1 MKDLV
6 KVFLILFF
14 VFSLVAI
21 SFAQG
26 RQTGTLYG
34 LVVDEE
40 ANPLPGATVTLTG
53 TGLMG
58 QRTYI
63 TTEGGRF
70 RFPALSPGEYEIRV
84 EMPGFKTVI
93 RKGLILRVGQTTEVK
108 IEMTMSTIEEE
119 VEVIAESPVVDVKSS
134 KASINYSADFIA
146 SIPMNRDLYD
156 IQNSIPGAIAD
167 GAEYRRTSSILGG
180 TVRSAL
186 YALDG
191 VPMND
196 PATFYSMANINVDVY
211 EEIEFGV
218 GSLPA
223 EVGQTDSAYINIVT
237 KSGGN
242 KFTGGFT
249 GYYTSD
255 ALAENLIALEDIQ
268 ALNVFEP
275 EKYTNY
281 YDGSFN
287 FGGPVLVDRVWF
299 FLNGRRLVWD
309 KENPYTPENRM
320 AKVGI
325 ASEHYDL
332 RHEEWMGFAKLT
344 FQVTNAIKYMGMLHY
359 NHIYEPYYSNGIGS
373 AYPTDVVDIWN
384 HENTYTTTHQLNWVI
399 NQNTFVDARGTYIHR
414 YFPLNHRPGTEGQY
428 TYYDRTARVYWGRLF
443 YDDEYIRKKMLASA
457 SITHFQDDFLGASH
471 EMKAGFEF
479 EQSEYHRDWYRE
491 NPYYSYWR
499 DYTDANPYY
508 YSTSGKRGRLRIR
521 YCPPAKG
528 MWDVQDHVRRF
539 SGFLQDSVDTGRLA
553 INLGLR
559 LDYSYQYEPEQHRPE
574 LRYDYPAPLQNPALG
589 TNELLEALIDQWHQ
603 DIGPISPFD
612 ALTTPYKKV
621 VEFLTL
627 SPRIGIVYDVFGD
640 GKTAFKASF
649 ARYYE
654 PVWSAKYN
662 AAQIFG
668 AGSISYYWYDLNGNK
683 LMDLPGTDRYRITS
697 YPTQDPEYT
706 YYVDDLKA
714 PYMHEFL
721 TGIEHELVRDFKL
734 GLQFVY
740 KINKNIVEDTD
751 LNNGYDPEATDEK
764 GLIWLPYTFTEPGYD
779 SIYGTSDDQ
788 TLTVYGLRE
797 DRPAP
802 TWMGLNPPE
811 AKRKYWAL
819 ILTFDKRMSNKW
831 QLKGSILYSE
841 FKGNAQPSYGS
852 TEGES
857 GLFDNP
863 NTMINSYGRVSFDRP
878 LQIRLMG
885 TVILPYDF
893 ILSAYFQH
901 RSGSPWTRT
910 ISRVYFPSDM
920 PVQQSYVGVNAEPL
934 GSRRNA
940 PYTNLDLR
948 VEKSFRLGEVGKLN
962 FYVDIFNLG
971 GRSGVSIYQNPNPYI
986 WPYRTPPEV
995 ELDELY
1001 GTISSVYGVRS
1012 VRLGVRFTF

>member
-1 MKDLV
+1 MKKPLQTI
-6 KVFLILFF
+6 LILAFI
-14 VFSLVAI
+14 FSLAAI
-21 SFAQG
+21 AYAQG
-26 RQTGTLYG
+26 RQTGTIYG

-40 ANPLPGATVTLTG
+40 GNPLPGATVTLTG

-63 TTEGGRF
+63 TSEAGRF
-70 RFPALSPGEYEIRV
+70 RFPALSPGEYQIRV
-84 EMPGFKTVI
+84 EMPGFKTIV
-93 RKGLILRVGQTTEVK
+93 RKGLIVRVGQTTEVK
-108 IEMTMSTIEEE
+108 IEMPMSAIEEE
-119 VEVIAESPVVDVKSS
+119 VEVVAESPVVDVKSS
-134 KASINYSADFIA
+134 KASINYSAEFIA

-242 KFTGGFT
+242 KFSGGFT
-249 GYYTSD
+249 AYYTSD
-255 ALAENLIALEDIQ
+255 SLAEDLITQDDIQ
-268 ALNVFEP
+268 ALDVFP
-275 EKYTNY
+275 PRKYSDY
-281 YDGSFN
+281 KDGSFN
-287 FGGPVLVDRVWF
+287 LGGPILVDRVWF
-299 FLNGRRLVWD
+299 FLNGRRLIW
-309 KENPYTPENRM
+309 ERYNPYTPENRM
-320 AKVGI
+320 AKLGFD
-325 ASEHYDL
+325 SPHYDL

-344 FQVTNAIKYMGMLHY
+344 FQITNSIKYMGMLHY
-359 NHIYEPYYSNGIGS
+359 NHIYEPVYSNRVSSYYS
-373 AYPTDVVDIWN
+373 YDVTGVWN
-384 HENTYTTTHQLNWVI
+384 HENTYTTTHQINWVL
-399 NQNTFVDARGTYIHR
+399 NQNTFLDIRGTYIHR
-414 YFPLNHRPGTEGQY
+414 YFPINCRPGLETNY
-428 TYYDRTARVYWGRLF
+428 TYYDRKTRVYWGRTW

-457 SITHFQDDFLGASH
+457 SITHFEDDLLGASH
-471 EMKAGFEF
+471 EMKAGLEF
-479 EQSEYHRDWYRE
+479 EQSEYHRDWYRA

-499 DYTDANPYY
+499 DYAAGNPYY

-539 SGFLQDSVDTGRLA
+539 SGYLQDSIDTGRLA
-553 INLGLR
+553 LNLGVR
-559 LDYSYQYEPEQHRPE
+559 LDYSYQYEPEQSRPE
-574 LRYDYPAPLQNPALG
+574 LRYDFPAPLQNPALG

-603 DIGPISPFD
+603 EIGPISPFD
-612 ALTTPYKKV
+612 PLTTPYKKV

-627 SPRIGIVYDVFGD
+627 SPRIGIVYDLFGD
-640 GKTAFKASF
+640 GKTALKASF

-683 LMDLPGTDRYRITS
+683 LMDLPGVDRYRITS
-697 YPTQDPEYT
+697 YPTQDPNYK
-706 YYVDDLKA
+706 YYVDDLKP

-721 TGIEHELVRDFKL
+721 TGIEHELIRDFKL

-751 LNNGYDPEATDEK
+751 LNNGYDPTATDEK
-764 GLIWLPYTFTEPGYD
+764 GLIWIPYTFTEPGYD
-779 SIYGTSDDQ
+779 GVYGTADDQ
-788 TLTVYGLRE
+788 EMTVYGLRE

-819 ILTFDKRMSNKW
+819 ILTFDKRMSNNW

-841 FKGNAQPSYGS
+841 FKGNAQPTYGA

-863 NTMINSYGRVSFDRP
+863 NTLINSYGRVSFDRP

-885 TVILPYDF
+885 TVILPYNF

-910 ISRVYFPSDM
+910 IARVYFPKDL
-920 PVQQSYVGVNAEPL
+920 PVRQSYVSVNAEPL

-940 PYTNLDLR
+940 PYTNLDVR
-948 VEKSFRLGEVGKLN
+948 IEKSFRLGDIGKLN

-971 GRSGVSIYQNPNPYI
+971 GRSGVNIYQNPNPYL
-986 WPYRTPPEV
+986 WPYKTPPQV

-1001 GTISSVYGVRS
+1001 GTVSSVYGVRS